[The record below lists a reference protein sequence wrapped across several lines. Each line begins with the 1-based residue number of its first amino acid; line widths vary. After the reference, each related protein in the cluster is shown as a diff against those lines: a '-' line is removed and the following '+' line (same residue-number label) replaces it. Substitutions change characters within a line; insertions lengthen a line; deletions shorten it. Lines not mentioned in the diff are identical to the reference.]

1 MANHTP
7 TTIRKI
13 TTLVTL
19 IWLEVGNKTGKL
31 VQVFCIS
38 ELWQDDR
45 RICASEPSD
54 INDYAETLVV

>member
-31 VQVFCIS
+31 ALFDSASMNCRQPDFT
-38 ELWQDDR
+38 LMQDMTGKLPKDFR
-45 RICASEPSD
+45 
-54 INDYAETLVV
+54 